1 MSSLKGRFNVDEA
14 LDCVD
19 LEFRNYVPSEES
31 LQFFNLMRVFIGEDF
46 EISNPKLH
54 YFIVD
59 MLFGKVTKDQFP
71 YSQEIRDKIRINPA
85 RIAIL
90 CSRGVAKS
98 TIVTTFYPIY
108 CALMGS
114 TPVTGPLSHMLILS
128 DSQQGGARDQARLL
142 GNMFD
147 KSKLAKEWFE
157 SIRATDSEI
166 ELVRRGN
173 DEIEKRHM
181 LIKFKGAMSG
191 GIRSGSRNPVT
202 GDRYAAI
209 LCHKKGTIVTTDMGT
224 HKVEDYYNVLGERA
238 EIGLEVSVWGLP
250 TSEVVT
256 KEHRYWAKKGED
268 GVHGW
273 VEAKDLT
280 GEYMIGGTGLWRRV
294 KEVKETEKEETFV
307 PIQTPDH
314 TYVTEFGLS
323 HNCDDVIKN
332 ESDAYSETIM
342 HNVVTALTSDALN
355 AMRAKKTQ
363 LVLINTPFHNRDPIY
378 TSIESGIFTPLV
390 APICKEIREDLKKE
404 EFVGVW
410 PQMHDYESVME
421 RYINAVGS
429 NSTRT
434 FNQELMLRVSSDED
448 RMVPD
453 ELIQWFD
460 RNLIMKM
467 IDGYSL
473 YITTDFTTTSNAKSD
488 YSAIALWAVSSN
500 SDYFLMDLCVR
511 RQELQEQYNELFRMI
526 STWSKGYR
534 VIEVGVEI
542 DGQQK
547 AHVFALKEMMQKK
560 NKYFTFARQ
569 KGAPLTREGILSRS
583 AGENK
588 LERFRY
594 TLPLFQNKKIYFP
607 DQLKGTPD
615 MDVALK
621 QLRGVTYTG
630 FTTHDDFCFTGDTNI
645 RMADGSLK
653 SIDSIESGDIV
664 MTFGTDSVS
673 SKVSKAIMTG
683 TKEVYKYTLSDGSDI
698 TATSNHPVLTLNGWK
713 PIGDVASDETII
725 KVERCNKNTQTESGL
740 GSTTDTT
747 KAQQYLKMVKENGFT
762 STFGR
767 KLMEHSLKV
776 GMYITRMVIKITTP

>member
-1 MSSLKGRFNVDEA
+1 
-14 LDCVD
+14 
-19 LEFRNYVPSEES
+19 
-31 LQFFNLMRVFIGEDF
+31 
-46 EISNPKLH
+46 
-54 YFIVD
+54 
-59 MLFGKVTKDQFP
+59 
-71 YSQEIRDKIRINPA
+71 
-85 RIAIL
+85 
-90 CSRGVAKS
+90 
-98 TIVTTFYPIY
+98 
-108 CALMGS
+108 
-114 TPVTGPLSHMLILS
+114 
-128 DSQQGGARDQARLL
+128 
-142 GNMFD
+142 
-147 KSKLAKEWFE
+147 
-157 SIRATDSEI
+157 
-166 ELVRRGN
+166 
-173 DEIEKRHM
+173 
-181 LIKFKGAMSG
+181 
-191 GIRSGSRNPVT
+191 
-202 GDRYAAI
+202 
-209 LCHKKGTIVTTDMGT
+209 
-224 HKVEDYYNVLGERA
+224 
-238 EIGLEVSVWGLP
+238 
-250 TSEVVT
+250 
-256 KEHRYWAKKGED
+256 
-268 GVHGW
+268 
-273 VEAKDLT
+273 
-280 GEYMIGGTGLWRRV
+280 
-294 KEVKETEKEETFV
+294 
-307 PIQTPDH
+307 
-314 TYVTEFGLS
+314 
-323 HNCDDVIKN
+323 
-332 ESDAYSETIM
+332 M

-355 AMRAKKTQ
+355 AMRAKRTQ

-621 QLRGVTYTG
+621 QLRGVTYTW
-630 FTTHDDFCFTGDTNI
+630 FTTHDDFVDCLSQVSSISVVPGSGGTGDLE
-645 RMADGSLK
+645 REYKHDA
-653 SIDSIESGDIV
+653 SGI
-664 MTFGTDSVS
+664 
-673 SKVSKAIMTG
+673 
-683 TKEVYKYTLSDGSDI
+683 
-698 TATSNHPVLTLNGWK
+698 W
-713 PIGDVASDETII
+713 GDVEDDE
-725 KVERCNKNTQTESGL
+725 KEYG
-740 GSTTDTT
+740 GSNI
-747 KAQQYLKMVKENGFT
+747 VF
-762 STFGR
+762 
-767 KLMEHSLKV
+767 
-776 GMYITRMVIKITTP
+776 